1 MTLTSPEL
9 ADMYE
14 QLKRLETQLKKAG
27 APKTIVLR
35 AHEARLAV
43 NWLLDHKGVG
53 V

>member
-1 MTLTSPEL
+1 MTSAEL
-9 ADMYE
+9 ADLYD
-14 QLKRLETQLKKAG
+14 QLKRLETQLKKVG

-43 NWLLDHKGVG
+43 NWLLDRKGV